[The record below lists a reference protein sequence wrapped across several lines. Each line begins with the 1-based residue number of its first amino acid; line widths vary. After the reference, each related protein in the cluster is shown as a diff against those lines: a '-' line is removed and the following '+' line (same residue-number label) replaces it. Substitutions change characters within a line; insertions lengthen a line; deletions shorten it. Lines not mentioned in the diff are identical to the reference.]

1 MAYSKDLRERVIA
14 FVRSGGS
21 KAEAARRFKVCRNR
35 VYTWLSLGDT
45 LEPKKPGPKKNHKV
59 DPIALMNSLKSNPDA
74 QLKELGGI
82 FGVHYS
88 TIHYALK
95 RMKYSRKKNLVV

>member
-1 MAYSKDLRERVIA
+1 MSYSKDLRERVIA

-35 VYTWLSLGDT
+35 VYVWLSLDN

-59 DPIALMNSLKSNPDA
+59 DPTALIDKITNNPDA
-74 QLKELGGI
+74 QLKEI
-82 FGVHYS
+82 AEVFGVHYS

-95 RMKYSRKKNLVV
+95 RLKYSRKKNLVV